1 MAGSWRKS
9 AVNVLAG
16 TPVHGEDSL
25 CHYYEESEGLMKRI
39 FMTTI
44 AAALLVGGV
53 AAAVAAPAS
62 AGTVSTVT
70 GDTPDNRD
78 M

>member
-1 MAGSWRKS
+1 
-9 AVNVLAG
+9 
-16 TPVHGEDSL
+16 
-25 CHYYEESEGLMKRI
+25 MKRI